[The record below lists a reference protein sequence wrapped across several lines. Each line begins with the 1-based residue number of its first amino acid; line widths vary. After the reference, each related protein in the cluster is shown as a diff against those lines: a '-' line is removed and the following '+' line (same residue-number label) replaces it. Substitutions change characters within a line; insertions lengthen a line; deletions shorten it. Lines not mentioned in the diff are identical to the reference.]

1 VTLKRLESQNPQGK
15 RWSKVVN
22 KSSIRGAQIV
32 MQETNR
38 GVLLAGTALASFG
51 SLLLEL
57 ALTRLFS
64 VVLFYHFAFL
74 AISLAML
81 GLGAGGVFSYLRRDW
96 MAQWSLRR
104 LASVI
109 CALNAVAVLF
119 SLWVALHTPVFLV
132 LELNNM
138 LRLSAIY
145 VSAGIPF
152 VFTGL
157 LFSLVFAREAKHVAI
172 LYSADLAGG
181 AFACLAVVPL
191 LNTLGAPNVVVGAA
205 LAIALAAG
213 IWADTKMPRNVSIA
227 MVGLLIALIAANH
240 SQRLIDV
247 VYAKGSSDGY
257 LFDEFARWN
266 AISRVEVLSRDGHN
280 TWATIDADAATL
292 LVNADPQDPKSI
304 SYVKKWAPSSGIP
317 NLLRPTGKYAII
329 GPGGGIDVLGAV
341 VGGSPDVTGI
351 EINPLIANTIVRGRY
366 ADYTR
371 HLYQLPQVH
380 IHVSEGRSWIRG
392 SQEKYDVI
400 QMTLVD
406 TWASTS
412 AGAFALSE
420 NNLYTVEAFRE
431 YFDHLK
437 SDGFLAITRWEF
449 LQPREALR
457 VVSEAIE
464 TLRRSGIKDVRKN
477 FIIMAAGQH
486 IGYGRQVTVLAK
498 KSAFTIDE
506 ERTVLKQVQTNAGLY
521 PLYTPNVYG
530 RPDTNSSCGAS
541 VPAGDD
547 GKCIEQVLSQLSETR
562 MLPPEITEPFQQLIN
577 LPWRGIVDGVDAS
590 PRGKFIHDYP
600 FEITPV
606 TDNAPFFFFTF
617 KTGSVLRNL
626 LATSDRARIDWD
638 WKNNLGLVVL
648 GAMLLISIIAVSSF
662 LVLPLALHKT
672 ARKPPIT
679 PLLYFVAVG
688 LGFIV
693 VEIALIQRFVL
704 FLGHPTYAMTVVV
717 FLMLLSGGAGS
728 FASKYWLKETL
739 RVRAVLGAIVGL
751 VTLYA
756 FLLHTVLG
764 ALVALPFVEKVALSA
779 MLLVPLGFLMGMPFP
794 AGLREIAGQDGAFSK
809 ESTARES
816 DTIEWAWAMNAASGV
831 LGSVLAIVLALH
843 FGLNA
848 TMGCAAGTY
857 LAAAALTLLWQRPR
871 VNRVSIEEPA
881 TETCVE
887 A

>member
-1 VTLKRLESQNPQGK
+1 MK
-15 RWSKVVN
+15 
-22 KSSIRGAQIV
+22 
-32 MQETNR
+32 ETNR
-38 GVLLAGTALASFG
+38 SVLLAGCALASFG

-64 VVLFYHFAFL
+64 VVLYYHFAFL

-96 MAQWSLRR
+96 LAQWNLRP

-109 CALNAVAVLF
+109 CALNVGAVLF
-119 SLWVALHTPVFLV
+119 SLWIALHTPVLLL

-145 VSAGIPF
+145 IAAGIPF
-152 VFTGL
+152 IFTGI
-157 LFSLVFAREAKHVAI
+157 LFSLVFAREAKHVTL
-172 LYSADLAGG
+172 LYSADLSGG
-181 AFACLAVVPL
+181 ALACLAVVPL
-191 LNTLGAPNVVVGAA
+191 LNTLGGPNTVVCAA
-205 LAIALAAG
+205 LTMALAAG
-213 IWADTKMPRNVSIA
+213 IWADTKVQRRVSIA
-227 MVGLLIALIAANH
+227 LVVLLMALVAANR

-247 VYAKGSSDGY
+247 VYAKGSLDGY
-257 LFDEFARWN
+257 VFDEFARWN
-266 AISRVEVLSRDGHN
+266 AISRVEVQSRDGHDK
-280 TWATIDADAATL
+280 WADIDADAATL
-292 LVNADPQDPKSI
+292 LVNADPQDPKAI
-304 SYVKKWAPSSGIP
+304 SYVKKWAPSSAIP
-317 NLLRPTGKYAII
+317 SLLRPTGKYAVI
-329 GPGGGIDVLGAV
+329 GPGGGIDILGAV

-351 EINPLIANTIVRGRY
+351 EINPLIADTIVRGHY
-366 ADYTR
+366 ADYTH

-380 IHVSEGRSWIRG
+380 IRVSEGRSWIRG

-449 LQPREALR
+449 PQPREALR

-464 TLRRSGIKDVRKN
+464 MLRRSGIEDVRQH
-477 FIIMAAGQH
+477 FIIITNGRLDE
-486 IGYGRQVTVLAK
+486 IGRQVTVLTK
-498 KSAFTIDE
+498 KTAFTMDE
-506 ERTVLKQVQTNAGLY
+506 ERTVLKEVQSSPRLY

-530 RPDTNSSCGAS
+530 RPDRNSNCGAS
-541 VPAGDD
+541 VSAGTD
-547 GKCIEQVLSQLSETR
+547 GNCIERSLAQLAETR
-562 MLPPEITEPFQQLIN
+562 MLPPETTEPFQQLIN
-577 LPWRGIVDGVDAS
+577 LPSLKIADVDAD
-590 PRGKFIHDYP
+590 PRAKFIHDYP

-617 KTGSVLRNL
+617 KTSSALHTL
-626 LATSDRARIDWD
+626 LANSGDARTD

-648 GAMLLISIIAVSSF
+648 GAVLVISIITVSGF
-662 LVLPLALHKT
+662 LVVPLALRKT
-672 ARKPPIT
+672 AHKPPTT

-693 VEIALIQRFVL
+693 VEIVMIQRFVL

-728 FASKYWLKETL
+728 FASRYWLNESL
-739 RVRAVLGAIVGL
+739 RVRAVLGAIAGL

-756 FLLHTVLG
+756 FVLQTVLG
-764 ALVALPFVEKVALSA
+764 VFVALPFPDKVALSA
-779 MLLVPLGFLMGMPFP
+779 MLLAPLGFLMGMPFP
-794 AGLREIAGQDGAFSK
+794 AGLQEIAGQHGAFSR
-809 ESTARES
+809 ESTATEHN
-816 DTIEWAWAMNAASGV
+816 TIEWAWAMNAAAGV
-831 LGSVLAIVLALH
+831 LGSVLAILVALNC
-843 FGLNA
+843 GLDV
-848 TMGCAAGTY
+848 TLGCAAGAY
-857 LAAAALTLLWQRPR
+857 LTAAVLTLLWQGSRMKEVGIPPCASS
-871 VNRVSIEEPA
+871 VLNSSPSP
-881 TETCVE
+881 
-887 A
+887 

>member
-1 VTLKRLESQNPQGK
+1 MP
-15 RWSKVVN
+15 
-22 KSSIRGAQIV
+22 
-32 MQETNR
+32 ETNR
-38 GVLLAGTALASFG
+38 GVLLAGCALASFG

-64 VVLFYHFAFL
+64 VVLYYHFAFL

-96 MAQWSLRR
+96 MARWNLRT

-109 CALNAVAVLF
+109 CALNVVAVLF
-119 SLWVALHTPVFLV
+119 SLWVALHTPVLLL
-132 LELNNM
+132 LELNNI
-138 LRLSAIY
+138 LRLSGIY
-145 VSAGIPF
+145 IAAGIPF
-152 VFTGL
+152 VFTGV
-157 LFSLVFAREAKHVAI
+157 LFSLVFAREAKHI
-172 LYSADLAGG
+172 TLLYSADLTGG

-191 LNTLGAPNVVVGAA
+191 LNTLGGPNAVVCAA
-205 LAIALAAG
+205 LAMALAAG
-213 IWADTKMPRNVSIA
+213 IWADSKVLRKVSIA
-227 MVGLLIALIAANH
+227 MVVLLMALIAANH
-240 SQRLIDV
+240 SQRLVDV

-266 AISRVEVLSRDGHN
+266 AISRVEVQSRDGHDK
-280 TWATIDADAATL
+280 WAEIDADAATL
-292 LVNADPQDPKSI
+292 LVNADPQDPKAI
-304 SYVKKWAPSSGIP
+304 SYVKKWAPTSAMVS
-317 NLLRPTGKYAII
+317 LLRPAGKYAVI
-329 GPGGGIDVLGAV
+329 GPGGGIDILGAV

-351 EINPLIANTIVRGRY
+351 EINPLIADTIVRGHY
-366 ADYTR
+366 ADYTH
-371 HLYQLPQVH
+371 HLYQLPRVH
-380 IHVSEGRSWIRG
+380 IRVSEGRSWIRG

-437 SDGFLAITRWEF
+437 SDGLLAITRWEF
-449 LQPREALR
+449 PQPREALR

-464 TLRRSGIKDVRKN
+464 MLRRSGIEDVRRY
-477 FIIMAAGQH
+477 FIIIANGQLDE
-486 IGYGRQVTVLAK
+486 IGRQVTVLTK
-498 KSAFTIDE
+498 KTAFTIDE
-506 ERTVLKQVQTNAGLY
+506 ERTVLKQVQSSPRLY

-530 RPDTNSSCGAS
+530 RPDKNSNCGAS
-541 VPAGDD
+541 VPAGTD
-547 GKCIEQVLSQLSETR
+547 GNCIEQVLAQLVETR
-562 MLPPEITEPFQQLIN
+562 VLPPETTEPFQQLIN
-577 LPWRGIVDGVDAS
+577 LPGREIVDGVDAN

-617 KTGSVLRNL
+617 KTSRVWHTL
-626 LATSDRARIDWD
+626 LANSGEASVD

-648 GAMLLISIIAVSSF
+648 GAVLVISIVTVCGF
-662 LVLPLALHKT
+662 LVVPLALHKT
-672 ARKPPIT
+672 AHKPRIT
-679 PLLYFVAVG
+679 PVLYFVAVG

-728 FASKYWLKETL
+728 FASRYWLKETL

-756 FLLHTVLG
+756 LVLHTVLG
-764 ALVALPFVEKVALSA
+764 ALVALPFPDKVALSV
-779 MLLVPLGFLMGMPFP
+779 MLLAPLGFLMGMPFP
-794 AGLREIAGQDGAFSK
+794 AGLQEIAGQDGAFSK
-809 ESTARES
+809 ESTATENH
-816 DTIEWAWAMNAASGV
+816 TIEWAWAMNAASGV
-831 LGSVLAIVLALH
+831 LGSVLAILIALN
-843 FGLNA
+843 FGLDA
-848 TMGCAAGTY
+848 TLGCAAGTY
-857 LAAAALTLLWQRPR
+857 LAAAVLTLLWQRPR
-871 VNRVSIEEPA
+871 TKEVSIEEPTTGIYA
-881 TETCVE
+881 GSSAWSTIYTLW
-887 A
+887 